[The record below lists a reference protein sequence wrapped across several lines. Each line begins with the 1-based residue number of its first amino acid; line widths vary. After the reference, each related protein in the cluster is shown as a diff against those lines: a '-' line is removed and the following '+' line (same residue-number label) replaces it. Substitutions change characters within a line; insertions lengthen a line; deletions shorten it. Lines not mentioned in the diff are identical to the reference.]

1 MKKILFIT
9 SEVYP
14 FIKTGGLGDVA
25 YALPKEL
32 NRQGYE
38 TRVMCPLYKDI
49 PQQYKDNMVKVCDFT
64 VPVGWRNQYCGLFRT
79 ELDGT
84 TFYFLDNEFYFLRG
98 GAYGYYDDG
107 ERFAFFNR
115 GALEAILHM
124 DDFAPDILHIN
135 DWHTGMIP
143 VLMRHFYYGTKA
155 HCKTLLTIHNLKFQ
169 GIYPKQTLTELLCLN
184 DSYFTEDKV
193 KFYDCISFMK
203 AAIVFSDYVTT
214 VSPTYALEI
223 QNDFFGEGLNGILN
237 KYNHKLKGVLNGL
250 DYEINNPKTDS
261 KIFANYSYAKPDNKT
276 VNKVELQKQLGLVQ
290 DPNMPMIGIVSRM
303 TAQKGFDLV
312 IAMIEQIMQE
322 NVQLVLL
329 GTGDS
334 KYEDVF
340 RYYAHRYPE
349 RVSANLYF
357 SDELARRIYAGS
369 DLFLMPSLFEPCGL
383 GQLIALRYGS
393 IPLVR
398 ETGGLKDTIEPYNE
412 FENKGNG
419 FSFTNFN
426 AHDMMNVIRY
436 ALNVYRNNKENWQ
449 KLIKRAMRC
458 NYSWEKAAKNY
469 IDIYENL

>member
-1 MKKILFIT
+1 MKKILFVT

-32 NRQGYE
+32 NKQGYE
-38 TRVMCPLYKDI
+38 TRVICPLYKDI
-49 PQQYKDNMVKVCDFT
+49 PQKYKDSMEKVCDFT
-64 VPVGWRNQYCGLFRT
+64 VPVGWRRQYCGLFRT

-84 TFYFLDNEFYFLRG
+84 VFYFLDNEFYFLRG
-98 GAYGYYDDG
+98 GAYGYFDDG

-115 GALEAILHM
+115 GVLEAIMHM
-124 DDFAPDILHIN
+124 DDFDPDVLHIN

-169 GIYPKQTLTELLCLN
+169 GIYPKQTLTELLGLS
-184 DSYFTEDKV
+184 DEYFTEDKV
-193 KFYDCISFMK
+193 KFYDCISYMK
-203 AAIVFSDYVTT
+203 AAIVYSDFVTT

-223 QNDFFGEGLNGILN
+223 QNDFFGEGLNGVLN
-237 KYNHKLKGVLNGL
+237 YYNFKLKGVLNGL
-250 DYEINNPKTDS
+250 DYEINDPEKDP
-261 KIFANYSYAKPDNKT
+261 KIFANYTSKDLSGKVKNKLL
-276 VNKVELQKQLGLVQ
+276 LQKELGLVE
-290 DPNMPMIGIVSRM
+290 DADMPMIGIVSRM
-303 TAQKGFDLV
+303 TSQKGFDLV
-312 IAMIEQIMQE
+312 IAMIEEMMAE

-329 GTGDS
+329 GTGDA

-340 RYYAHRYPE
+340 RYYSNRYPE
-349 RVSANLYF
+349 RVSANLFF
-357 SDELARRIYAGS
+357 SGDLAQKIYAAS

-393 IPLVR
+393 VPLVR
-398 ETGGLKDTIEPYNE
+398 ETGGLKDTIAPYNE
-412 FENKGNG
+412 YENSGNG
-419 FSFTNFN
+419 FSFANFN

-436 ALNVYRNNKENWQ
+436 ALKVYRENKPEWEN
-449 KLIKRAMRC
+449 LVVRAMESD
-458 NYSWEKAAKNY
+458 YSWENAAKGY